1 MKLNHVKMKYLL
13 PLFFLI
19 TSCKSKENTSNDKA
33 VIEEEDS
40 KYYSQIKT
48 DSISQENPSRLQI
61 NQETHELI
69 KDTFVLSI
77 DDTIKLSSYKREFN
91 AWNGAPGAIIV
102 EREERMDTLFDGQFG
117 NPPDLKV
124 LNNGDYNFLL
134 VSSTI
139 NGGGN
144 NIESVTLLSLNR
156 GNYLDTLYSENISIS
171 SEKLNH
177 DRGSYTFCHKDLS
190 IQLLGEF
197 LLVEIDSTCKDVD
210 ETSYEEIGETSRGK
224 REKRIKIEYQGD
236 GIHEVLGLDCHGCNG
251 LLVFKK
257 FGHIDTLKTGAW
269 GRAGRWH
276 RMYHKNNEFF
286 FQITTFFSGGITE
299 SHLSLISLNEKDYLE
314 HKKDTLISDEYLSRL
329 SVRKNR
335 FTVDSEGNVK
345 VTHFTIEFNDQDE
358 SSDTI
363 KIEVEDIQLI

>member
-1 MKLNHVKMKYLL
+1 MKYLL
-13 PLFFLI
+13 PLLFLI
-19 TSCKSKENTSNDKA
+19 ISCQSKENTSNDNKST
-33 VIEEEDS
+33 EDS
-40 KYYSQIKT
+40 SIGSYNSKIDAVPETPPILKEINNETETYKLYRDTIIVIQD
-48 DSISQENPSRLQI
+48 DSIKI
-61 NQETHELI
+61 
-69 KDTFVLSI
+69 
-77 DDTIKLSSYKREFN
+77 SSYKREFN

-124 LNNGDYNFLL
+124 LKNGDYNFLL

-144 NIESVTLLSLNR
+144 NIESLTLLSLNR
-156 GNYLDTLYSENISIS
+156 GNYLDTLYSEDINIS

-197 LLVEIDSTCKDVD
+197 LLIEIDSTCKDVD
-210 ETSYEEIGETSRGK
+210 ETSYEEIGETIRGK

-276 RMYHKNNEFF
+276 RMYHENNEFF

-345 VTHFTIEFNDQDE
+345 ITHFTIEFNDQDE
-358 SSDTI
+358 SSDTL
-363 KIEVEDIQLI
+363 KVEVEDIQLI